1 MFDFKTKIFQE
12 MSIHSD
18 KQTSVEKSNY
28 LINKKLDSFLELFIN
43 WKSVKGKAHHRV
55 DFILK
60 TKNLFINQVI
70 KIQTYKSEL
79 LIDRLKND
87 VRSFST

>member
-1 MFDFKTKIFQE
+1 MFTECSFTHEFKRIFFTEYSFALEFKREIYRQQNHENKKFDFKTKIFQE

-43 WKSVKGKAHHRV
+43 
-55 DFILK
+55 
-60 TKNLFINQVI
+60 
-70 KIQTYKSEL
+70 
-79 LIDRLKND
+79 
-87 VRSFST
+87 